1 MGQLNRIEKNTQPFA
16 AVPSKF
22 EHIYSPAP
30 SVPFEESDPLPK
42 TSPELRYH
50 ISSTTRLKDNIFRW
64 VDFHEQN
71 GDKAVKVY
79 LIAPLS
85 LPTSY

>member
-1 MGQLNRIEKNTQPFA
+1 MGQLNRNEKNTQPFA
-16 AVPSKF
+16 AV
-22 EHIYSPAP
+22 P

-42 TSPELRYH
+42 TPPELRYH

-71 GDKAVKVY
+71 GDEAVKVY
-79 LIAPLS
+79 
-85 LPTSY
+85 T